1 LSPYDVFV
9 RRCVVHL
16 ADEKLDKRF
25 MFDVHA
31 IEKGAL
37 SDKMIIFTFQA
48 MTEEELEGWVSVM
61 EGQINISRPQI
72 SSKTEMQ
79 NELDEA
85 GIDFVK
91 KCIQVIERRALHEQ
105 GLYRIVGMQS
115 KVNSVVASHFGKNFD
130 LK

>member
-1 LSPYDVFV
+1 MSPYDVFV

>member
-1 LSPYDVFV
+1 
-9 RRCVVHL
+9 
-16 ADEKLDKRF
+16 
-25 MFDVHA
+25 MFDIHA

-37 SDKMIIFTFQA
+37 SDKMSIFTFQA
-48 MTEEELEGWVSVM
+48 MTEEDLEGWVSVM

-72 SSKTEMQ
+72 LSKTEMQ

-91 KCIQVIERRALHEQ
+91 KCIQIIERRALHEQ

-115 KVNSVVASHFGKNFD
+115 KVNSVVASHFGKEFFIFSKKKD
-130 LK
+130 F